1 MAFPNPN
8 KILTPVVITAAALLI
23 AAAPPAAVAPEP
35 VVACAPDNEANLEA
49 AAPAAPDAAQQV
61 LTAHLSKR
69 FFIAPG
75 ATERMVAAAHRAAA
89 EVNLDPL
96 LVLAVIAIES
106 RFNPIAESV
115 MGAKGLMQIIPKYHL
130 DKLRAAGGEDMVFD
144 PESNIHVGARILQE
158 YVYRGGT
165 LEAGLQQYNGASRDA
180 NAYYSQRVMAE
191 RERLETV
198 LRDRGPLTVA
208 ANQKSL

>member
-1 MAFPNPN
+1 MAFPISD
-8 KILTPVVITAAALLI
+8 KILTPIIITAAALLI
-23 AAAPPAAVAPEP
+23 AAAPPAALAPDLP
-35 VVACAPDNEANLEA
+35 AVACAPDNEANLEA
-49 AAPAAPDAAQQV
+49 ATPAAPDAAQQV

-69 FFIAPG
+69 FFIAPV

-89 EVNLDPL
+89 EVGLDPL

-158 YVYRGGT
+158 YVYRTGT
-165 LEAGLQQYNGASRDA
+165 LEAGLQFYNGAWRDNSA
-180 NAYYSQRVMAE
+180 QYAQKVLTERQRLLQVLGE
-191 RERLETV
+191 RPITV
-198 LRDRGPLTVA
+198 VA
-208 ANQKSL
+208 TGS